1 MMLIRLARISISW
14 ERTQSVSMERQR
26 RVCCSP
32 PASDPLRSKVMDKGI
47 RPGIGFPEFP

>member
-1 MMLIRLARISISW
+1 MLSRLASISLSW

-32 PASDPLRSKVMDKGI
+32 PAFAPLRSKVMDNGI
-47 RPGIGFPEFP
+47 RPGIDFPEFP